1 MASDAPLQRDAWLA
15 GPPPADPLPRLADWL
30 AEAREAGALANPDA
44 MALATAS
51 AEGRPS
57 ARIVLC
63 RALDPERG
71 FLVFYTNQRSEK
83 GRALAERARGA
94 AVFYWDALGRQ
105 ARVEGPVAPTS
116 DEDSDA
122 YFETRPRESQ
132 IAAWASAQ
140 SEPVASRGA
149 LLARFAAEAIRFGG
163 VRDPNA
169 PPVPRPPHWGG
180 YRLWAERVELWASRP
195 ARLHDRVLWTR
206 ELTPEGDGFRGGAWR
221 AQRLQP

>member
-1 MASDAPLQRDAWLA
+1 MASNAPPQRDAWLA
-15 GPPPADPLPRLADWL
+15 GPPPADPLPSLADWL
-30 AEAREAGALANPDA
+30 AEAHSATGLANPDA
-44 MALATAS
+44 MALATAG
-51 AEGRPS
+51 ADGRAS

-63 RALDPERG
+63 RGLDRERG
-71 FLVFYTNQRSEK
+71 FLVFYTNRRSHK
-83 GRALAERARGA
+83 ARALAERPWA
-94 AVFYWDALGRQ
+94 AGVFHWDALGRQ
-105 ARVEGPVAPTS
+105 ARVEGPVTLAS

-140 SEPVASRGA
+140 GEPVASRGA

-206 ELTPEGDGFRGGAWR
+206 ELTPGGDGFGGGPWR

>member
-1 MASDAPLQRDAWLA
+1 MASDAPPLRDAWLA
-15 GPPPADPLPRLADWL
+15 GTPPADPLPRLAEWL
-30 AEAREAGALANPDA
+30 DEARAAGELANPDA
-44 MALATAS
+44 MALATAG
-51 AEGRPS
+51 ADGRPS

-63 RALDPERG
+63 RAFDAARG
-71 FLVFYTNQRSEK
+71 VLVFYTNRRSDK
-83 GRALAERARGA
+83 ARALAERPRA
-94 AVFYWDALGRQ
+94 AGVFYWDALGRQ
-105 ARVEGPVAPTS
+105 ARIEGPVTPSS

-132 IAAWASAQ
+132 IAAWASVQ
-140 SEPVASRGA
+140 SAPVASRGA
-149 LLARFAAEAIRFGG
+149 LLARFAAEAIRLGG

-180 YRLWAERVELWASRP
+180 YRLWVERIELWASRP

-206 ELTPEGDGFRGGAWR
+206 ELRADGDGYAGGSWR